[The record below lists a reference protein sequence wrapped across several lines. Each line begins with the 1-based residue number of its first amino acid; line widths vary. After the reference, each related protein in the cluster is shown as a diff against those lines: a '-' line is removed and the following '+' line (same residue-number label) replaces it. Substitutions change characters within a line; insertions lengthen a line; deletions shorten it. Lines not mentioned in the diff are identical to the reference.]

1 MPSSSDHSPT
11 VQNVMMGF
19 IPWSSHLLGILPLL
33 IGGILFALATFR
45 FATDQ
50 FSKDRTA
57 TVFVLCLAVALQ
69 CTSLVGFVIVSSAR
83 KRPTS
88 LYSSIIV
95 VLFLAAAGL
104 GCCLLLRDSYTEGY
118 RFYFTE
124 LLQGIREQDRVAV
137 KELVRYQEWQK
148 CCGMWNHS
156 DWTERPDPF
165 GDGLSSCDRVA
176 EELQVPPRAV
186 IGCYPQ
192 IASRQRVIAGCLVT
206 VGIVGAV
213 VQLLMTKRAR
223 KYMLW

>member
-1 MPSSSDHSPT
+1 MPQSSDHTTSI
-11 VQNVMMGF
+11 QHVMMGF
-19 IPWSSHLLGILPLL
+19 IPWSSHVLGILPLL
-33 IGGILFALATFR
+33 IGGIFFSMATFR

-50 FSKDRTA
+50 FSKDRTS
-57 TVFVLCLAVALQ
+57 TIVLLSLAVALQ
-69 CTSLVGFVIVSSAR
+69 CTSLIGFVIVSSAR

-88 LYSSIIV
+88 VYSSIIV
-95 VLFLAAAGL
+95 VLLLAVAGL
-104 GCCLLLRDSYTEGY
+104 GCCLLLRDSYMEGY

-124 LLQGIREQDRVAV
+124 LLERIQDHDQTSLN
-137 KELVRYQEWQK
+137 ELVRFQEWQK

-165 GDGLSSCDRVA
+165 ADGLRSCDRVA

-192 IASRQRVIAGCLVT
+192 IVARQRILACCLITLGVLGALVQT
-206 VGIVGAV
+206 V
-213 VQLLMTKRAR
+213 MTQKAR